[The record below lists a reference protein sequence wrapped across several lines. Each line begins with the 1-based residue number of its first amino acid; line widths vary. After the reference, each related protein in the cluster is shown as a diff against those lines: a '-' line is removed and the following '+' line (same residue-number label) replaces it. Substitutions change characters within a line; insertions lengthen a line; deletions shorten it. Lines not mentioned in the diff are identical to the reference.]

1 MEKDIAEFNTNL
13 VRIKT
18 AQGKQ
23 INDYLKIKTIGE
35 GPYSKIKLMQN
46 VKTKD
51 FFAMKKYNLFVMRK
65 KNKLIKRE
73 NGLRKDKDTQL
84 FIRMLLKML
93 KLRLRFTEQF
103 RIRISQSY
111 SRY

>member
-1 MEKDIAEFNTNL
+1 MEKDIAKFNSNL

-18 AQGKQ
+18 PQGKQ

-51 FFAMKKYNLFVMRK
+51 FFAMKKYNLFVLRK

-73 NGLRKDKDTQL
+73 NGMRKYRDIQL
-84 FIRMLLKML
+84 FIPMLPRKLKM
-93 KLRLRFTEQF
+93 RLQYTG
-103 RIRISQSY
+103 
-111 SRY
+111 